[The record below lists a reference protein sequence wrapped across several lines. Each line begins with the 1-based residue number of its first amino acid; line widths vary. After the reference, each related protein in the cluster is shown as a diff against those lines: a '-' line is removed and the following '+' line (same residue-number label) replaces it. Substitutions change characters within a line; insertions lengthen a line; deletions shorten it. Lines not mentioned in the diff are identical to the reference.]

1 MNLRP
6 SRAWWLVPAAATAM
20 LGAALSTPAG
30 AAVEDDPQIPHEQG
44 LSNCDGGI
52 QEQSLARLNDTPT
65 SIAETGVFV
74 PLTGSGVPVAV
85 PNGDNDQFVVR
96 FTGEAVLAGQPVP
109 VLVPAD
115 RVELQL
121 VVISGGVATPIPP
134 LNDPTFTTGVGESDA
149 LQACTRLGPGNYT
162 IAVRWRAVDVAAAN
176 NLVATM
182 DDWLLSVEQNA

>member
-1 MNLRP
+1 MHLRS
-6 SRAWWLVPAAATAM
+6 SRWWLVPAATAVV
-20 LGAALSTPAG
+20 LGFALTAPA
-30 AAVEDDPQIPHEQG
+30 AAVDDDPQIPHEQG
-44 LSNCDGGI
+44 LSDCNGGP

-74 PLTGSGVPVAV
+74 GLTGSGVPVNV

-96 FTGEAVLAGQPVP
+96 FTGEAVLGGQPVP
-109 VLVPAD
+109 VITPAD

-121 VVISGGVATPIPP
+121 VVIAGGVATPLPP

-149 LQACTRLGPGNYT
+149 LQACKRLGPGNYT
-162 IAVRWRAVDVAAAN
+162 IAVRWRAVDMAGAD

-182 DDWLLSVEQNA
+182 DDWLLSVERND